1 MTDFP
6 QHLLRPLAARVAA
19 LNEQLASDDTYAAS
33 VALIEGA
40 SAALAAGKTKY
51 ADRAGIPGLR
61 QWVAADLNRRYQL
74 GMSADAV
81 TITCGVEEAL
91 FIAVTCLGHSGQ
103 VMFPLLPTGSLVY
116 LPQWESA
123 SDDLLNRVDMAQHI
137 IWDMRQGD
145 APNHPAQNPERVAR
159 TVSIGVFPAV
169 GEGWRVGWLAGHAD
183 HAQLRAYK
191 QSLSICTPSVS
202 QWAVLAHLEATP
214 A

>member
-1 MTDFP
+1 MTASP
-6 QHLLRPLAARVAA
+6 QHLSRPLAARVAA
-19 LNEQLASDDTYAAS
+19 LSDPPAS
-33 VALIEGA
+33 VDAEVASTALIAGA
-40 SAALAAGKTKY
+40 NAALAAGKTKY
-51 ADRAGIPGLR
+51 ADRAGILGLR

-91 FIAVTCLGHSGQ
+91 FIAVTCLGHGGQ
-103 VMFPLLPTGSLVY
+103 VMFPLLPTDSLVY
-116 LPQWESA
+116 LPQWETVA
-123 SDDLLNRVDMAQHI
+123 DDLLNRLDAAQHI
-137 IWDMRQGD
+137 LWDMRQGD
-145 APNHPAQNPERVAR
+145 APNHPAQNPELAPR